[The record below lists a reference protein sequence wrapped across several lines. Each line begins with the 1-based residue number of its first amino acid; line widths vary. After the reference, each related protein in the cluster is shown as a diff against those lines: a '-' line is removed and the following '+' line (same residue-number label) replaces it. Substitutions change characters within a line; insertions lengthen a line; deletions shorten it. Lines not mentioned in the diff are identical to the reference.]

1 MPLYRVTEPRLGR
14 LHLHAWRN
22 RVRRT
27 IGLLLLTLL
36 CCMVGLA
43 LLDPSTESL
52 SHKAFVALWNAGN
65 LLSTVGDFTPLTAE
79 QRGFVLVAM
88 FTFVIIGGY
97 AVSTLT
103 GILSND
109 AVMAYRE
116 NRSMERVLDHL
127 TNHILL
133 VGFGALGR
141 LVAARLEGA
150 GERVLVIERDP
161 GLAALASELGHH
173 VVQGDA
179 GVDPAV
185 FNRAGLERATALVV
199 TADDPDRNVAITLM
213 AHTLQPNLRIVV
225 TGRDDP
231 RGALLQRAGA
241 SEVVVTEDLVARE
254 LVERLKR
261 KSDA

>member
-1 MPLYRVTEPRLGR
+1 
-14 LHLHAWRN
+14 
-22 RVRRT
+22 
-27 IGLLLLTLL
+27 
-36 CCMVGLA
+36 MVGLA

-52 SHKAFVALWNAGN
+52 SHRTFVALWNAGN

-116 NRSMERVLDHL
+116 NRSMERVPDHL

-133 VGFGALGR
+133 VGFGAIGR

-150 GERVLVIERDP
+150 GERVLVIERDA
-161 GLAALASELGHH
+161 GLAALASELGHL

-199 TADDPDRNVAITLM
+199 TADDPDRKVAITLM